1 MALLTRYFQL
11 GDADGTEVLNFI
23 VTKAVTRDLK
33 RDVISKDFVFGFHRW
48 ALSFSREE
56 KVRERRLKV
65 RKSERGRFPGLT
77 DFHFSVFSLFLF
89 FLSSLAARGLMDL
102 QSEGF
107 LNIHGR
113 RRYTIHSFQFVF
125 VCKRYGN

>member
-11 GDADGTEVLNFI
+11 GDAEGTEVLNFI

-56 KVRERRLKV
+56 KVRECVDRR
-65 RKSERGRFPGLT
+65 SENPSADGLE
-77 DFHFSVFSLFLF
+77 
-89 FLSSLAARGLMDL
+89 L
-102 QSEGF
+102 QSLG
-107 LNIHGR
+107 LRCWGYDVGAMMLGLRCSGYHVGA
-113 RRYTIHSFQFVF
+113 TM
-125 VCKRYGN
+125 C

>member
-1 MALLTRYFQL
+1 MFLKHQNGFSPLSARAMALLTRYFQL

-56 KVRERRLKV
+56 KVRECVTIESPKTRARTV
-65 RKSERGRFPGLT
+65 SRFDRFSFFVGFFVSFFFCHPWRPG
-77 DFHFSVFSLFLF
+77 
-89 FLSSLAARGLMDL
+89 A
-102 QSEGF
+102 
-107 LNIHGR
+107 
-113 RRYTIHSFQFVF
+113 
-125 VCKRYGN
+125 